1 MSLLQSGG
9 KFVLNS
15 HLVCVWLLEICCIE
29 KSHILK
35 VESFLLVYLHLV
47 LGIWLLKWLSSY
59 FLMWKKS
66 RSEKFIDYGRPW
78 ICVKWEVIFFVKLD
92 LWGWPCISLL
102 TCGFICLYCC
112 CLFFYLV
119 CKFFSPALILV
130 DLSTWF
136 YAFSLGWE
144 LKKAI
149 WIAVHMTFLW
159 CFNMWVSEV
168 QHVWLLFFIWRT
180 KWQLLLVR

>member
-1 MSLLQSGG
+1 MRLVAWDLL
-9 KFVLNS
+9 
-15 HLVCVWLLEICCIE
+15 HWEI
-29 KSHILK
+29 SHIKGRVISSCLLASCAWNLIIEMIVLLFSH
-35 VESFLLVYLHLV
+35 VEKTS
-47 LGIWLLKWLSSY
+47 
-59 FLMWKKS
+59 
-66 RSEKFIDYGRPW
+66 SEKFIDYGRPW
-78 ICVKWEVIFFVKLD
+78 ICVKWEVIFLVKLD

-168 QHVWLLFFIWRT
+168 QHVWLLFFIWRM

>member
-1 MSLLQSGG
+1 MRLVAWDLL
-9 KFVLNS
+9 
-15 HLVCVWLLEICCIE
+15 HWEI
-29 KSHILK
+29 SHIKGRVISSCLLASCAWNLIVEMIVLFSHVEKIK
-35 VESFLLVYLHLV
+35 VWKVHRLWPALNLCEMR
-47 LGIWLLKWLSSY
+47 SY
-59 FLMWKKS
+59 FLCKTGPMRMALHLFAYLWFYL
-66 RSEKFIDYGRPW
+66 FI
-78 ICVKWEVIFFVKLD
+78 
-92 LWGWPCISLL
+92 LL
-102 TCGFICLYCC
+102 LSF
-112 CLFFYLV
+112 FFYLV

>member
-1 MSLLQSGG
+1 MRLVAWDLL
-9 KFVLNS
+9 
-15 HLVCVWLLEICCIE
+15 HWEI
-29 KSHILK
+29 SHIKGRVISSCLLASCAWNLIVEMIVLLFSHVEKIK
-35 VESFLLVYLHLV
+35 VWKVHRLWPALNLCEMR
-47 LGIWLLKWLSSY
+47 SY
-59 FLMWKKS
+59 FLCKTGPMRMALHLFAYLWFYL
-66 RSEKFIDYGRPW
+66 FI
-78 ICVKWEVIFFVKLD
+78 
-92 LWGWPCISLL
+92 LL
-102 TCGFICLYCC
+102 LSF
-112 CLFFYLV
+112 FFYLV